1 MIISPFPIPVLMVEQ
16 QAICLFLLIVPE
28 LLLSAV
34 AALVIAVK
42 YRVMNPDRHSVS
54 IIVMLIQNSVY
65 ALLMVIMFIGVMVM
79 RRLEK

>member
-1 MIISPFPIPVLMVEQ
+1 MIR
-16 QAICLFLLIVPE
+16 LFLLIVPE
-28 LLLSAV
+28 LLVSAS

-79 RRLEK
+79 GCLEK

>member
-1 MIISPFPIPVLMVEQ
+1 MKQ
-16 QAICLFLLIVPE
+16 QTICLFLLIVPE
-28 LLLSAV
+28 LLVSAG

-79 RRLEK
+79 RRLQKKHSLDHSTERAL